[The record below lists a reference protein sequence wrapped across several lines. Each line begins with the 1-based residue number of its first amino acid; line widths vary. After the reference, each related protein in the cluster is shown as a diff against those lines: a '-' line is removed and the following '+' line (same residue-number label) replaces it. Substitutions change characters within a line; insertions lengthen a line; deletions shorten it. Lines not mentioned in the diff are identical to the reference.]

1 MPDHD
6 PHGTNKQDRSDA
18 PVFGTDRPR
27 PNIRVTDK
35 RRIRPEGAPAAPV
48 PGGSGSSRH
57 NGDPSTMD
65 GGDDGAGGSATEG
78 RRSEAPPGTGADPGH
93 HAEATDLDR
102 AHAEAAEYR
111 DHLQRLQ
118 AEFDNFRK
126 RTIREQTSTLERAS
140 EPIMR

>member
-27 PNIRVTDK
+27 PKIRVTDK
-35 RRIRPEGAPAAPV
+35 RRIRPDDADQGDATS
-48 PGGSGSSRH
+48 GGSGSARH
-57 NGDPSTMD
+57 TADAARMD
-65 GGDDGAGGSATEG
+65 GGDDGAGGLGTSATEG
-78 RRSEAPPGTGADPGH
+78 RRSEAPPGAGVDPGH
-93 HAEATDLDR
+93 PAGTDGLDAAR
-102 AHAEAAEYR
+102 ADAAEYR

-126 RTIREQTSTLERAS
+126 RTIR
-140 EPIMR
+140 